1 MLQADILTWAQ
12 TYTGPKFHALLCD
25 PPYHLTSIVD
35 RFGSDTAAP
44 AQFGTDG
51 AFARAS
57 KGFMGKTWDGGDI
70 AFRPSTWAAIAEH
83 LYPGAWGMVFASS
96 RGWHRLAVAIED
108 AGLIIQPTIFGWS
121 YGCLSD
127 DTEILTT
134 DGWVRYHKSI
144 ANSTAMCYNPDT
156 DALEW
161 HRVQEL
167 VSYDY
172 NETAY
177 HIHSDNTDQLVSR
190 NHRCLVERGG
200 RWSFEYAERLNPTER
215 IPITTEAQIQ
225 AAQALPGRKED
236 RQSDHLSDMWLA
248 SLQAAGMAQK
258 NTGRSDL
265 RQCVSRDSAR
275 SQSPDPRASQAHQQ
289 QQRRRKESKK
299 GQSRRVQP
307 SMERRRDILQNTR
320 QLYRREVYPLPSR
333 ISEHGPQ
340 RWLRNGASDLSGP
353 GDRAMSVTR
362 RSGTPQGSQPIQQSV
377 GQLAVVCEQPRSQ
390 VIRASRIA
398 RPDLATVT
406 PVHYQGMVWCI
417 RVPTGAFVARRNG
430 KIFIT
435 GNSGFP
441 KATNIAA
448 QIDDRAFRAWID
460 ERPELR
466 DQLERLRQYTRTAPK
481 AERVAA
487 LRAYQNARKTIK
499 AAAGFAPVAGS
510 KKQTGAKFKLTQE
523 IMDNGGFNA
532 SDRESFDVHGPAT
545 ASAAD
550 WAGHRYGG
558 QAIKP
563 ALEPIIV
570 FQKPYDGSPLDNI
583 TSTGAGALW
592 IDGGRIGT
600 DEMIP
605 RNNMPGQ
612 NGSFNASGGI
622 GNGGMGRWPANL
634 VLTHAPLCNGVCV
647 EGCPVARLGAQSGEL
662 TSGSR
667 TNGMPRNGVT
677 DHLIGLSQSASNRD
691 FDGSSGTASRYF
703 YAADWML
710 DRLEAA
716 DPVAYIA
723 KASTAEREAGLDP
736 RQTALMRLL
745 DEDAADFEDH
755 GSMRISSSRDHTL
768 RRCPEHDSPI
778 PSGSNSYSCGCGIV
792 RGAQFDPSTDQRVY
806 SGKRYTVRRCP
817 EHDSSIP
824 SGSNAYSCGCQIVSG
839 AQFDPST
846 VDDGRDVSIDNPY
859 QRGETTRRNIHP
871 TIKPISLSRYLAT
884 LLLPPAAYGPR
895 RLLIPFAGAGSE
907 AIGAMLAGWE
917 EITGVELEADHVAIA
932 NARLAYWKQRAWE
945 LSDPDRKPTVVGA
958 SPVPAGQLDMF
969 MED

>member
-35 RFGSDTAAP
+35 RFGKEGSAP
-44 AQFGTDG
+44 AQQDQY
-51 AFARAS
+51 ARMS

-121 YGCLSD
+121 YG
-127 DTEILTT
+127 
-134 DGWVRYHKSI
+134 
-144 ANSTAMCYNPDT
+144 
-156 DALEW
+156 
-161 HRVQEL
+161 
-167 VSYDY
+167 
-172 NETAY
+172 
-177 HIHSDNTDQLVSR
+177 
-190 NHRCLVERGG
+190 
-200 RWSFEYAERLNPTER
+200 
-215 IPITTEAQIQ
+215 
-225 AAQALPGRKED
+225 
-236 RQSDHLSDMWLA
+236 
-248 SLQAAGMAQK
+248 
-258 NTGRSDL
+258 
-265 RQCVSRDSAR
+265 
-275 SQSPDPRASQAHQQ
+275 
-289 QQRRRKESKK
+289 
-299 GQSRRVQP
+299 
-307 SMERRRDILQNTR
+307 
-320 QLYRREVYPLPSR
+320 
-333 ISEHGPQ
+333 
-340 RWLRNGASDLSGP
+340 
-353 GDRAMSVTR
+353 
-362 RSGTPQGSQPIQQSV
+362 
-377 GQLAVVCEQPRSQ
+377 
-390 VIRASRIA
+390 
-398 RPDLATVT
+398 
-406 PVHYQGMVWCI
+406 
-417 RVPTGAFVARRNG
+417 
-430 KIFIT
+430 
-435 GNSGFP
+435 SGFP
-441 KATNIAA
+441 KATNISA
-448 QIDDRAFRAWID
+448 QIDDRAFRAWLD
-460 ERPELR
+460 ERPDEWA
-466 DQLERLRQYTRTAPK
+466 QLETLRQAARLAPK
-481 AERVAA
+481 VERVAA
-487 LRAYQNARKTIK
+487 LRAYQNCRKAIK
-499 AAAGFAPVAGS
+499 AAAGFAPVAQT
-510 KKQTGAKFKLTQE
+510 KKHQPKFAAAELGYREK
-523 IMDNGGFNA
+523 DNGYN
-532 SDRESFDVHGPAT
+532 SKERDSFDVHGPAT

-563 ALEPIIV
+563 SLEPIIV
-570 FQKPYDGSPLDNI
+570 FQKPYDGSPVDNI

-600 DEMIP
+600 DELSQHG
-605 RNNMPGQ
+605 RNDSDNNSMTGRNYAEPAGR
-612 NGSFNASGGI
+612 NWA
-622 GNGGMGRWPANL
+622 GRWPANL
-634 VLTHAPLCNGVCV
+634 VLTHAPECNGVCV
-647 EGCPVARLGAQSGEL
+647 PSCPVARLGAQSGEL

-667 TNGMPRNGVT
+667 NGPNPN
-677 DHLIGLSQSASNRD
+677 ASDSLARAY
-691 FDGSSGTASRYF
+691 DGGWTETGAACEGSTGTASRYF

-778 PSGSNSYSCGCGIV
+778 PSGSNSYTCGCAIV

-824 SGSNAYSCGCQIVSG
+824 SGSNNYSCGCQIVSG

-846 VDDGRDVSIDNPY
+846 VDDGRDIAIDNPY

-917 EITGVELEADHVAIA
+917 EITGVELEAEHVAIA
-932 NARLAYWKQRAWE
+932 NARLTYWKQRAWE
-945 LSDPDRKPTVVGA
+945 LSDPDRKPTVVSA
-958 SPVPAGQLDMF
+958 SPVPSGQRDMF

>member
-35 RFGSDTAAP
+35 RFGKDDSAP
-44 AQFGTDG
+44 AQYGTDG

-70 AFRPSTWAAIAEH
+70 AFRPSTWAAIAQH

-108 AGLIIQPTIFGWS
+108 AGLIIQPTIFGWA
-121 YGCLSD
+121 YG
-127 DTEILTT
+127 
-134 DGWVRYHKSI
+134 
-144 ANSTAMCYNPDT
+144 
-156 DALEW
+156 
-161 HRVQEL
+161 
-167 VSYDY
+167 
-172 NETAY
+172 
-177 HIHSDNTDQLVSR
+177 
-190 NHRCLVERGG
+190 
-200 RWSFEYAERLNPTER
+200 
-215 IPITTEAQIQ
+215 
-225 AAQALPGRKED
+225 
-236 RQSDHLSDMWLA
+236 
-248 SLQAAGMAQK
+248 
-258 NTGRSDL
+258 
-265 RQCVSRDSAR
+265 
-275 SQSPDPRASQAHQQ
+275 
-289 QQRRRKESKK
+289 
-299 GQSRRVQP
+299 
-307 SMERRRDILQNTR
+307 
-320 QLYRREVYPLPSR
+320 
-333 ISEHGPQ
+333 
-340 RWLRNGASDLSGP
+340 
-353 GDRAMSVTR
+353 
-362 RSGTPQGSQPIQQSV
+362 
-377 GQLAVVCEQPRSQ
+377 
-390 VIRASRIA
+390 
-398 RPDLATVT
+398 
-406 PVHYQGMVWCI
+406 
-417 RVPTGAFVARRNG
+417 
-430 KIFIT
+430 
-435 GNSGFP
+435 SGFP
-441 KATNIAA
+441 KATNISA
-448 QIDDRAFRAWID
+448 QIDDRAFRAWLD
-460 ERPELR
+460 EHPAER
-466 DQLERLRQYTRTAPK
+466 DQLETLRQQARLAPK
-481 AERVAA
+481 DRRVDQ
-487 LRAYQNARKTIK
+487 LRLYQNCRKANK
-499 AAAGFAPVAGS
+499 AAAGFAPVV
-510 KKQTGAKFKLTQE
+510 KTKRHQAKFDAEHYEYREKA
-523 IMDNGGFNA
+523 NGYN
-532 SDRESFDVHGPAT
+532 SKERDSFDVHGPAT
-545 ASAAD
+545 KGAAD

-570 FQKPYDGSPLDNI
+570 FQKPYEGSPIDNI

-600 DEMIP
+600 DEDTSRRAVEVQGVAP
-605 RNNMPGQ
+605 FGQ
-612 NGSFNASGGI
+612 TMGGTGSPL
-622 GNGGMGRWPANL
+622 GRWPANL
-634 VLTHAPLCNGVCV
+634 VLTHAPECERIGTRRVKGAGWRDTDQPPPFDNHVYGQGVGKNTGAHYADADGYEMIDAWQCIPS
-647 EGCPVARLGAQSGEL
+647 CPVARLGAQSGE
-662 TSGSR
+662 
-667 TNGMPRNGVT
+667 
-677 DHLIGLSQSASNRD
+677 SASRD
-691 FDGSSGTASRYF
+691 GATTSALRASEYGMGTNYDKPRHDDTGTASRYF

-745 DEDAADFEDH
+745 DEDAADFEDSKAH
-755 GSMRISSSRDHTL
+755 TVYSGDRARVAHCPVHHVGRDL
-768 RRCPEHDSPI
+768 DVSKNDR
-778 PSGSNSYSCGCGIV
+778 YKCGCTIV
-792 RGAQFDPSTDQRVY
+792 RRAQFDPSTDQRVY

-824 SGSNAYSCGCQIVSG
+824 SGSNNYSCGCQIVSG

-945 LSDPDRKPTVVGA
+945 LSDPDRKPTVVSA
-958 SPVPAGQLDMF
+958 AAVPAGQLDMF